1 MKLLK
6 SKLLFKNVANFTGKL
21 LQNFKK
27 MECEI
32 FRILLKHVNGH
43 LSVLFQFCITG
54 ALNHSHIHF
63 IITYFVWS
71 EIRSTGIST
80 WISVRSHF
88 ERRLKKSR
96 NRQSLPY
103 IRESWVR
110 MWNCW
115 QTLFNIIDNELY
127 IYLNYFRL

>member
-21 LQNFKK
+21 LQNFKQ

-32 FRILLKHVNGH
+32 SRILLKHVNGH

-54 ALNHSHIHF
+54 ALNHSRIHF
-63 IITYFVWS
+63 IITYFVWN
-71 EIRSTGIST
+71 EIRFTGIST

-96 NRQSLPY
+96 NRQSHPY